1 MSEQP
6 KLSAAEWAL
15 VIELL
20 KREQHE
26 LPAEIHHTRV
36 TSYRNELHQREALV
50 EQLLD
55 RLETTS

>member
-15 VIELL
+15 VVELL

-26 LPAEIHHTRV
+26 LPAEIHHSRV
-36 TSYRNELHQREALV
+36 ASFRQELQQREVMV

-55 RLETTS
+55 RLEKTS